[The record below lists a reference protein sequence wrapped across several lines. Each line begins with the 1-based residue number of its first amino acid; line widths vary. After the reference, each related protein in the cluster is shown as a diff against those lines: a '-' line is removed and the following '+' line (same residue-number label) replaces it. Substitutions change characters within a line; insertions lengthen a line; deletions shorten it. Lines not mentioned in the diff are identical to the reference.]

1 MVLCSQFQCL
11 REFRCQA
18 EVLGKLAGTL
28 SNIVLVVVQKNGTS
42 RGQFLSDIR
51 TFNRLFAGHVGVPCD
66 NLLTVLGLGRKFR
79 SNHLLAVQ
87 SLAIEQFCC
96 FFG

>member
-1 MVLCSQFQCL
+1 MVLCRQFQCL
-11 REFRCQA
+11 GEFRRQA

-51 TFNRLFAGHVGVPCD
+51 TFNRLFAGHFGVPCD

-79 SNHLLAVQ
+79 SNHLLAVR